1 MTSDYKWNIISDYL
15 NYADQNRLNG
25 DAYMY
30 EPKEEL
36 KRDGSEK
43 WFLIVGSWD
52 FIGAL
57 NDWLEANHKEYLEE
71 ETRERYGDYFND
83 WLDFLTDE
91 MWGFSD
97 EYSVCN
103 CCGKVFRTQDYV
115 GSLPYWIPE
124 ESGEIFCIDCI
135 DSKGQHEPQ
144 NSTEK

>member
-103 CCGKVFRTQDYV
+103 
-115 GSLPYWIPE
+115 
-124 ESGEIFCIDCI
+124 
-135 DSKGQHEPQ
+135 
-144 NSTEK
+144 